1 MTFRDLFDIDPRSKK
16 DLRRE
21 LELRDESVSAL
32 RREAQEQALKGKR
45 MLESHAKDLSGLA
58 ASVQASKDRELEA
71 LRSLAEAKR
80 ALEEAQL
87 ELAVNKEHVS
97 GLQREAEEQR
107 LQSKRMLDSHAEA
120 LGEMIDKIQKSH
132 DREQEALRSLAEAKR
147 ALGEAQR
154 EIKQLKSGT
163 ADELWVLKEKL
174 EQAERIAS
182 EREFE
187 VRNLNLRMH
196 DVAKFSRGA
205 SFEAHRE
212 IRVEFV
218 VTGEFGFNFENR
230 SYPISSEVVALEKL
244 IQEPIRFIELFE
256 FRSAFEN
263 ILWRQSQDSLVR
275 IGNLKILDID
285 GERSETLSM
294 HAKLRLSM
302 DLVANEKFDL
312 SILRDAIAAAS
323 NKLFFV
329 VGGFT
334 NGAVFELLFRSEFSL
349 EFMERDM

>member
-1 MTFRDLFDIDPRSKK
+1 
-16 DLRRE
+16 
-21 LELRDESVSAL
+21 
-32 RREAQEQALKGKR
+32 
-45 MLESHAKDLSGLA
+45 
-58 ASVQASKDRELEA
+58 
-71 LRSLAEAKR
+71 
-80 ALEEAQL
+80 
-87 ELAVNKEHVS
+87 
-97 GLQREAEEQR
+97 
-107 LQSKRMLDSHAEA
+107 MLDSHAEA
-120 LGEMIDKIQKSH
+120 LGEMIDKIQKSQ

-147 ALGEAQR
+147 ALGEAHS

-163 ADELWVLKEKL
+163 TDELWALKERLK
-174 EQAERIAS
+174 QAEKIAS

-196 DVAKFSRGA
+196 DVAKVSRGA
-205 SFEAHRE
+205 TFEAHRD

-230 SYPISSEVVALEKL
+230 SYPIGSEVVALEKL
-244 IQEPIRFIELFE
+244 VQEPLRFIELFE

-285 GERSETLSM
+285 GECSETLSM

-302 DLVANEKFDL
+302 DLVANEKFDR

>member
-1 MTFRDLFDIDPRSKK
+1 MAFRDLFDIDPRSKK

-163 ADELWVLKEKL
+163 TDELWALKERLK
-174 EQAERIAS
+174 QAEKIAS

-187 VRNLNLRMH
+187 VRNLNLRIQGA
-196 DVAKFSRGA
+196 DKASAGA

-212 IRVEFV
+212 IRVEFLV
-218 VTGEFGFNFENR
+218 AGEFVFNFEIR
-230 SYPISSEVVALEKL
+230 SYPISSAVVALEKL
-244 IQEPIRFIELFE
+244 VKDPWRFIETFE
-256 FRSAFEN
+256 FKSTLEN
-263 ILWRQSQDSLVR
+263 ILFRHRQDRLVR
-275 IGNLKILDID
+275 IGAIKVLDID
-285 GERSETLSM
+285 GESSEDLSLN
-294 HAKLRLSM
+294 AKLRLSL
-302 DLVANEKFDL
+302 DLVANEKFNL
-312 SILRDAIAAAS
+312 SILEDAIAVAS
-323 NKLFFV
+323 KKLFFM

-334 NGAVFELLFRSEFSL
+334 KGAVLELLSRKEFSL
-349 EFMERDM
+349 EFIARDI